1 VSADSRPE
9 CQEVLIDLNRALS
22 VGDLIAVE
30 LFTGSRNPVV
40 LLTRWLGSSRRDDR
54 GYFCEKGY
62 RHERVAASPR
72 GLMLLRSDL
81 AKGEAQVLGAV
92 IGEALR

>member
-1 VSADSRPE
+1 MSADSRPE

-22 VGDLIAVE
+22 VGDLIAV
-30 LFTGSRNPVV
+30 FTGSRNPVV
-40 LLTRWLGSSRRDDR
+40 LLTRRLDPV
-54 GYFCEKGY
+54 EGY

>member
-1 VSADSRPE
+1 MSADSRPE

-40 LLTRWLGSSRRDDR
+40 LLTRRLDPV
-54 GYFCEKGY
+54 EGY

>member
-1 VSADSRPE
+1 M
-9 CQEVLIDLNRALS
+9 
-22 VGDLIAVE
+22 
-30 LFTGSRNPVV
+30 
-40 LLTRWLGSSRRDDR
+40 LLTRRLGTSRRDDPV
-54 GYFCEKGY
+54 EGY